1 MKELLETDYSL
12 VYQDLN
18 KFNKD
23 LMLWDQLP
31 SNKIRDKT
39 KQAIYDITGQI

>member
-1 MKELLETDYSL
+1 MKELLEIDYSL

-31 SNKIRDKT
+31 SNKIRDKL

>member
-1 MKELLETDYSL
+1 MKVLREIDYSL

-18 KFNKD
+18 KNKD

-39 KQAIYDITGQI
+39 KQAIYEITGQI